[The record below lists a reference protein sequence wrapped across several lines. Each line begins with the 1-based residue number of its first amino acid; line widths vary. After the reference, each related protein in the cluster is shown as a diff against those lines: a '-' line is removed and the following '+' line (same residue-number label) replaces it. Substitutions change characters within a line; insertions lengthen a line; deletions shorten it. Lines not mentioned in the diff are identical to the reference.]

1 MTFVVKK
8 TVLDEIDVKIL
19 NLLQENAK
27 LSAKELSD
35 YLPLSQTPIYERVK
49 KLEAKGI
56 IKAYVALLST
66 EHLDKSF
73 LVFLNVTIKDHSS
86 IKRDEFLD
94 AVKNLTEI
102 NEFYHTSGAYD
113 FMLKAR
119 FSNVKEYREFLVEKV
134 STIPNISDIDSQIV
148 LEEIKTTTKIYLK

>member
-1 MTFVVKK
+1 MKK
-8 TVLDEIDVKIL
+8 TFIDEVDVKIL

-35 YLPLSQTPIYERVK
+35 RISLSQTPIYERVK
-49 KLEAKGI
+49 KLEAKGV

-66 EHLDKSF
+66 DMLDKTF
-73 LVFLNVTIKDHSS
+73 LVFLNITIKDHSS
-86 IKRDEFLD
+86 KEREQFLE
-94 AVKNLTEI
+94 AVKDLPEI

-119 FSNVKEYREFLVEKV
+119 FENVKEYREFLVEKV
-134 STIPNISDIDSQIV
+134 SIIPNISDIDSQIV
-148 LEEIKTTTKIYLK
+148 LEEIKTSTKIYLK